1 MRIYIINLDRH
12 SQRWERLKELL
23 QGLDFQRIAAVDGK
37 TIDGPEL
44 RNRSIPLCH
53 EALSRYERA
62 CVLSHRLALQEF
74 LAGKD
79 SYCCILEDDVFI
91 SPDFPRFIKSGNWIP
106 KGCDMFKIETCT
118 TDFYFSRKTTSCLDR
133 QAVVPY
139 SFHLGCAAYIVSHRA
154 AQILL
159 EETLRPDR
167 PIDRIMFD
175 ETGLQK
181 LHPVY
186 QLFPALCIQANR
198 YKGGILFPELDSSI
212 ERTFIPEVQTQ
223 IVQTRKTLANKI
235 KRELVRPFNQLKIRI
250 EPVGRIIRDRIKG
263 VRYGNVPFA

>member
-1 MRIYIINLDRH
+1 MRIYVINLDRH
-12 SQRWERLKELL
+12 SLRWDRLKELL

-44 RNRSIPLCH
+44 RDRSIPLCH

-62 CVLSHRLALQEF
+62 CVLSHRAAWLEF

-79 SYCCILEDDVFI
+79 PYCCILEDDVII
-91 SPDFPRFIKSGNWIP
+91 SPDFTRFIKRENWIP
-106 KGCDMFKIETCT
+106 KRCEVLKIETCT
-118 TDFYFSRKTTSCLDR
+118 TEFYFSRKTIACLDR
-133 QAVVPY
+133 RLVVPH
-139 SFHLGCAAYIVSHRA
+139 SLHLGCAAYIISRRS

-159 EETLRPDR
+159 EETVRPDR

-181 LHPVY
+181 LRPVY

-198 YKGGILFPELDSSI
+198 YQGGILFPELDSSI
-212 ERTFIPEVQTQ
+212 ERTFTPEVQTQ
-223 IVQTRKTLANKI
+223 IVQPRKHWPTKSNASWSARSIN
-235 KRELVRPFNQLKIRI
+235 
-250 EPVGRIIRDRIKG
+250 
-263 VRYGNVPFA
+263 